1 MLRPGA
7 MNSAPTPCNKIPF
20 LVWRIIISSDTLLGF
35 LVATSLIE
43 TKRCC
48 SLGMTLDEECHSE
61 RGALD

>member
-48 SLGMTLDEECHSE
+48 DEES
-61 RGALD
+61 L